1 MKTTMCVWTESLFR
15 AFTAAF
21 LLLAVIAGMLPQQ
34 AESATVTLTTAE
46 NVTAKVTLN
55 SPAVGQTVADFFV
68 FGDNVKKSG
77 GTSSDI
83 RHSVTAG
90 KIRKTQIMTVE
101 RIFPPAE

>member
-1 MKTTMCVWTESLFR
+1 MKTTTCVWTESLFR

-21 LLLAVIAGMLPQQ
+21 LLLAVIAGIPPHQ
-34 AESATVTLTTAE
+34 ADAATVTLTAAE
-46 NVTAKVTLN
+46 NVTGTVTLN
-55 SPAVGQTVADFFV
+55 SPAAGQTVADFYV